1 MEAGPLARQTLFH
14 QDRIAWAQA
23 RKLFGLLNGHGCQ
36 LTRLLRIAKAGK
48 PAIGI
53 NR

>member
-1 MEAGPLARQTLFH
+1 MEAGPLARQALFH

-23 RKLFGLLNGHGCQ
+23 RKLFGLLDGRGRQ
-36 LTRLLRIAKAGK
+36 LTSLLRIAQAGK